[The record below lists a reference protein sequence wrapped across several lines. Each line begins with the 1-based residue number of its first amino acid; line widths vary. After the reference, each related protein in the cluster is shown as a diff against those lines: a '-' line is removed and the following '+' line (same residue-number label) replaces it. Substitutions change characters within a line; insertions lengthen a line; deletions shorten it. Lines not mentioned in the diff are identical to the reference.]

1 MTAHSLTKAEA
12 RYRGFTLIELLVVIA
27 IIAILAAL
35 LLPTL
40 AKAKATALKSQCGSN
55 LKQWG
60 LALAMYSNEN
70 QSFFPDNR
78 SALGDGAKDFAWM
91 SATLNTNFYP
101 VYLYKNR
108 AGSAVSSQRD
118 QSDVIYCPTDQY
130 HRLYE
135 GVNHV
140 GTLIGYTYLPGRDA
154 GDGDGSAS
162 YNSLSLQGWFTRKK
176 FDSRFRKAPVMMDKI
191 QQKGTS
197 WLDSTGG
204 NTAPTS
210 NHLGKGQ
217 VPLGGNLLY
226 EDGHVFWLKF
236 GYQAP
241 GVVATGSQ
249 ILLGADGTFY
259 QYFKPSDL
267 DNGPW

>member
-1 MTAHSLTKAEA
+1 MSNRCLPPKGRNA
-12 RYRGFTLIELLVVIA
+12 FTLIELLVVIA
-27 IIAILAAL
+27 IIAILAAI
-35 LLPTL
+35 LLPSL
-40 AKAKATALKSQCGSN
+40 AKTKATALKSQCVNN

-60 LALAMYSNEN
+60 LGLAMYSNDN
-70 QSFFPDNR
+70 QGSFPDNR
-78 SALGDGAKDFAWM
+78 SALGDGAKDYAWM
-91 SATLNTNFYP
+91 SASLNTNFYP
-101 VYLYKNR
+101 AYIYKNN
-108 AGSAVSSQRD
+108 AGTAVSSQR
-118 QSDVIYCPTDQY
+118 SLNDVIYCPTDQY

-140 GTLIGYTYLPGRDA
+140 GTLIGYNYLPGRDS
-154 GDGDGSAS
+154 GDGDGSAP
-162 YNSLSLQGWFTRKK
+162 YTSLSLQGWMTRKK

-210 NHLGKGQ
+210 NHIGKGG
-217 VPLGGNLLY
+217 VPAGGNFLY

-236 GYQAP
+236 IYQSP
-241 GVVATGSQ
+241 GVVAPGSQ
-249 ILLGADGTFY
+249 IRVGAQGSFY
-259 QYFKPSDL
+259 QYIHPYDL